1 MEIQTKNGF
10 QQENRTTTVPRNA
23 GTNKYPFDI
32 TGPSCSLD
40 SSTDT
45 ATDNAVGGERIDKV
59 EFLCCPGK

>member
-10 QQENRTTTVPRNA
+10 QQGNRTTTVPRNA
-23 GTNKYPFDI
+23 GTNKYTFDI

-45 ATDNAVGGERIDKV
+45 AVGGERNDKI